1 MLTNV
6 RRNFIKNKQGDA
18 LSCKLTPNYKTI
30 VMGDLQIKKQPK
42 KYDAVI
48 VGSGAGGGMAAY
60 VLANAGLK
68 VCILEAG
75 YMYDPQK
82 NITQLKNPWES
93 PRRGAS
99 TKLRP
104 FGDFDAS
111 YWGWDIEGEPYT
123 KASGT
128 DWMWWRARMLGGR
141 TNHWGRISLRFGPKD
156 FKRKSIDGL
165 GDDWPIGYEDVK
177 PYYDRIDEL
186 IGIFGTNEGLEND
199 PDGIFLPPPKPR
211 LHELFIK
218 RAAEQAQV
226 KVIPSRLSILTKK
239 IKSTTERN
247 ACFFCAQCNRN
258 CSMAKADF
266 SSPNVLIYPA
276 MATGNVDVVANAMAR
291 EVLTNTEGIA
301 TGVSYINKDD
311 MMEYQVTGR
320 VVIVAAGACES
331 SRLLLNSK
339 SARHQNGLANSSG
352 VVGKYLHDSTGAAL
366 GGYLPALFGR
376 KRYNED
382 GVGGLHVYSPWWL
395 DNKKLDFPR
404 GYHIEYWGGMGQPA
418 YGFMGGIENFN
429 GKYLVNGVQKEAGG
443 YGKSLKEDYRYFY
456 GASVGMAGRG
466 EAIPREDNL
475 CEIDPN
481 VVDRYGIPVLKFN
494 VKWSDYEINQAK
506 HMKET
511 FKEIMHNMGA
521 VITWGDSDNEKN
533 SWGIAKPGEIIHEA
547 GTVRMGSS
555 AKNSALNSWNQAHDC
570 KNLFVVD
577 GGAFTSQADKNITW
591 TILALSMRA
600 SEYIIGEMKKNN
612 L

>member
-1 MLTNV
+1 
-6 RRNFIKNKQGDA
+6 
-18 LSCKLTPNYKTI
+18 
-30 VMGDLQIKKQPK
+30 MGDFQIKKQPK
-42 KYDAVI
+42 QYDVVI

-60 VLANAGLK
+60 ALSKEGLS
-68 VCILEAG
+68 VCLLEAG

-111 YWGWDIEGEPYT
+111 YYGWDIEGEPYT

-128 DWMWWRARMLGGR
+128 DWLWWRARMLGGR

-165 GDDWPIGYEDVK
+165 GDDWPIGYEDIK
-177 PYYDRIDEL
+177 PYYDKIDEL

-199 PDGIFLPPPKPR
+199 PDGVFLPPPKPR

-239 IKSTTERN
+239 IKSTTDDRG
-247 ACFFCAQCNRN
+247 ACFFCGQCNRN

-266 SSPNVLIYPA
+266 SSTNVLIYPA
-276 MATGNVDVVANAMAR
+276 LKTGKVDVVANAMAR
-291 EVLTNTEGIA
+291 EVLTNKEGLA
-301 TGVSYINKDD
+301 TGVSYINKED
-311 MMEYQVTGR
+311 MSEYQVSGK

-339 SARHQNGLANSSG
+339 SQRHPNGLANSSG

-366 GGYLPALFGR
+366 GGYLPTLFGR

-418 YGFMGGIENFN
+418 YGFMGGIESFN
-429 GKYLVNGVQKEAGG
+429 GKYLVNGVKKEAGG

-466 EAIPREDNL
+466 EAIPREDNY

-481 VVDRYGIPVLKFN
+481 VVDKFGIPVLKFN
-494 VKWSDYEINQAK
+494 VKWSDYEVKQAK

-521 VITWGDSDNEKN
+521 VITWGANDDEKN
-533 SWGIAKPGEIIHEA
+533 QYGLAKPGEIIHEA

-600 SEYIIGEMKKNN
+600 SDYIVRELKKNN